1 MDVSPV
7 NNTQPTRINKPESKS
22 NVNTSILSYI
32 YSYILLKY
40 IIDYNCR
47 TNIYTISCENNQL
60 FEKPL

>member
-7 NNTQPTRINKPESKS
+7 NNTQPTRINKPDESKL
-22 NVNTSILSYI
+22 NTSILYLFL
-32 YSYILLKY
+32 YLLKY